1 MYDNHM
7 NTAIYARVST
17 EDQACAMQLREL
29 REYAARC
36 GWMVGGEYVDR
47 GVSGAKANRPALK
60 KLMNDARMRRFDAV
74 IVWKLDR
81 FGRSVQQ
88 LIENV
93 QALDRSGVRFVSVT
107 QGIDTDEKNPCGRLL
122 LHLLASLAEFERETI
137 LERVRAG
144 IANAK
149 AEGKHCGRPARVFDR
164 AKAMELRNGG
174 LSWRVIA
181 KKLHVPVMT
190 VVDGVRKGGHE
201 NATTA
206 C

>member
-1 MYDNHM
+1 M
-7 NTAIYARVST
+7 NAVIYARVST
-17 EDQACAMQLREL
+17 EDQTCAMQIREL
-29 REYAARC
+29 REYAARA
-36 GWMVGGEYVDR
+36 GWTLLNEYVDR

-60 KLMNDARMRRFDAV
+60 KLMTDARMKRFDAV

-93 QALDRSGVRFVSVT
+93 QLLDSSGVRFVSIT

-149 AEGKHCGRPARVFDR
+149 AEGKHCGRPVRVFDR
-164 AKAMELRNGG
+164 VKAVELRTGG
-174 LSWRVIA
+174 LSWRAIA
-181 KKLHVPVMT
+181 KKLRVPVMT

-201 NATTA
+201 TSASA